1 MSQNSLANRGIKRHA
16 LAARALLISA
26 SLFGGGALLAPA
38 LASAQKAEQQPV
50 QRAAVEV
57 VREFLENTAPDKV
70 DSAAKRLVAADAT
83 YVSLNFNNP
92 ELKQIE
98 PWAGTSQGPE
108 AFSNTFSRVA
118 KYWKIEDFQ
127 VTDIFGTG
135 DNVAVFGNFTY
146 RSVAVGTSFRSPFS
160 IHAKVN
166 NGKIVYFQF
175 MEDTYASAASFRQ
188 SGSWTVK
195 TDPSAPA
202 FEVGKKK

>member
-1 MSQNSLANRGIKRHA
+1 
-16 LAARALLISA
+16 
-26 SLFGGGALLAPA
+26 
-38 LASAQKAEQQPV
+38 
-50 QRAAVEV
+50 
-57 VREFLENTAPDKV
+57 V
-70 DSAAKRLVAADAT
+70 DAAAKRLVAADAT
-83 YVSLNFNNP
+83 YVSLNFHNP

-108 AFSNTFSRVA
+108 AFSNTFSRGA

-127 VTDIFGTG
+127 VTDMFGTG